1 MDIHQ
6 LMKVIR
12 KKSLM
17 HDVYFCDMKAKD
29 FIDILS
35 SVGYGV
41 YIKRNEKDGY
51 ISKEVSD
58 FLYEVCNYD
67 VKDEKVLNLC
77 FVWILI
83 KASSIKKF
91 YTESETEMTKE
102 YINQKIDEWIKEI
115 SPFIKNLK
123 LGEEKEKTN
132 KNIFHMLQIS
142 EQVLPKTLVHTY
154 QKVISNKAIE
164 LIGK

>member
-1 MDIHQ
+1 
-6 LMKVIR
+6 MKR
-12 KKSLM
+12 K
-17 HDVYFCDMKAKD
+17 DA
-29 FIDILS
+29 
-35 SVGYGV
+35 
-41 YIKRNEKDGY
+41 IK
-51 ISKEVSD
+51 
-58 FLYEVCNYD
+58 
-67 VKDEKVLNLC
+67 VKDIDGLHN
-77 FVWILI
+77 ILI
-83 KASSIKKF
+83 DLKPKRCDSDV
-91 YTESETEMTKE
+91 